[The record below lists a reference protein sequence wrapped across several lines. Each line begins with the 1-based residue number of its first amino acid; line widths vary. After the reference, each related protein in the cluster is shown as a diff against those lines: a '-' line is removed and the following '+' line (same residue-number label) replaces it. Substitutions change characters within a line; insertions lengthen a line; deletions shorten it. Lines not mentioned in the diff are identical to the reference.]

1 MTKYKIYFKKNLLMM
16 LLLVF
21 VILIGLLFINFFSQ
35 NNFENNS
42 LGGSFSLTDQN
53 GNNFDSSKLKKKKL
67 IYFGYTFCPDVC
79 PFDLLKISKVFQL
92 NSHLKEKIKPIFI
105 TVDPKRDTIEQ
116 LKIFMENFDKSILGL
131 TGSREEIKK
140 VIKNFRIYVKMNKKG
155 PEDENYLIDHSSL
168 IFLLD
173 ENDNFLKFF
182 RPKDFSLNSID

>member
-1 MTKYKIYFKKNLLMM
+1 MTKYKIYFKKNLLRM
-16 LLLVF
+16 LLLVC

-105 TVDPKRDTIEQ
+105 TVDPKRDTMEK
-116 LKIFMENFDKSILGL
+116 LKIFMENFDKEYFGPHWKQ
-131 TGSREEIKK
+131 KK
-140 VIKNFRIYVKMNKKG
+140 LKNN
-155 PEDENYLIDHSSL
+155 
-168 IFLLD
+168 
-173 ENDNFLKFF
+173 
-182 RPKDFSLNSID
+182 

>member
-21 VILIGLLFINFFSQ
+21 VILIGFVFINFFSQ

-42 LGGSFSLTDQN
+42 LGGSFSLIDQN
-53 GNNFDSSKLKKKKL
+53 GNNFDSKKLKKKKL

-79 PFDLLKISKVFQL
+79 PFDLLKISKIFQS

-105 TVDPKRDTIEQ
+105 TVDPERDTLDK
-116 LKIFMENFDKSILGL
+116 LKVFMENFDQNILGL
-131 TGSREEIKK
+131 TGSNEDIKK
-140 VIKNFRIYVKMNKKG
+140 VIKKFRIYVKMNKKS
-155 PEDENYLIDHSSL
+155 PEDKSYLIDHSSL

-182 RPKDFSLNSID
+182 RPNDFSLDLIN